1 MLNLCDSP
9 CGHTHIKYDI
19 PTCRCQTIVIHH
31 AVTHIKYDIPRCQ
44 IIVAHH
50 VVTHI
55 KYDIPTCR
63 CQTIVTHHAVTHI
76 LNMTY
81 LDVKPL

>member
-1 MLNLCDSP
+1 MSNHCDSP

-19 PTCRCQTIVIHH
+19 PCVSHCDSTCGH
-31 AVTHIKYDIPRCQ
+31 THIKYDIP
-44 IIVAHH
+44 
-50 VVTHI
+50 
-55 KYDIPTCR
+55 R

-81 LDVKPL
+81 QDVKLL

>member
-1 MLNLCDSP
+1 MSNYCDSP

-19 PTCRCQTIVIHH
+19 P
-31 AVTHIKYDIPRCQ
+31 
-44 IIVAHH
+44 
-50 VVTHI
+50 
-55 KYDIPTCR
+55 R

-81 LDVKPL
+81 LVSTIVTQHAVTRILNMTYLDVKPL

>member
-1 MLNLCDSP
+1 M
-9 CGHTHIKYDI
+9 T
-19 PTCRCQTIVIHH
+19 
-31 AVTHIKYDIPRCQ
+31 
-44 IIVAHH
+44 HH

-55 KYDIPTCR
+55 LNMTYLDVNSPCGHTDIKYDIPR

>member
-1 MLNLCDSP
+1 MSNHCDSP

-19 PTCRCQTIVIHH
+19 PRCQTIATQH
-31 AVTHIKYDIPRCQ
+31 AVTR
-44 IIVAHH
+44 
-50 VVTHI
+50 
-55 KYDIPTCR
+55 
-63 CQTIVTHHAVTHI
+63 I